1 MYTFRKEKYPLA
13 INFGDAYSLLPKY
26 GIHVL
31 SLLVDDNIAKT
42 LTTILTDD
50 LKVMG
55 LWWEFMKDHVS
66 GTFEENLSD
75 LTPEDFTSFK
85 EALWTAI
92 INFTN
97 PRLRPA
103 LVKGREE
110 VERELTKALK
120 NMKFS
125 ERSSDTVEEPE

>member
-1 MYTFRKEKYPLA
+1 
-13 INFGDAYSLLPKY
+13 
-26 GIHVL
+26 
-31 SLLVDDNIAKT
+31 
-42 LTTILTDD
+42 
-50 LKVMG
+50 MG